1 MQISVR
7 RSGGFAG
14 ITEAKTVDTARLD
27 ASAAQSV
34 EQLVRNLNFFALPV
48 DAAPGGVGA
57 DLLQN
62 EISVRDGS
70 QQRTIRFSDEGQPET
85 ASLRHLLD
93 TVLQMG

>member
-34 EQLVRNLNFFALPV
+34 EQLVRDLDFFALPV
-48 DAAPGGVGA
+48 DAAAGGVGA

-70 QQRTIRFSDEGQPET
+70 QQRTIRFNDEGQAET
-85 ASLRHLLD
+85 ASLRRLLD